1 MTNGNQIT
9 KSLSIGHIVAT
20 VGIVIAGFT
29 FVYDLREAIAILQ
42 FKGETTEQRLERVI
56 ERTDDQFDSIME
68 HLVRLEEKVDELK
81 FDGQTDEH

>member
-42 FKGETTEQRLERVI
+42 FKGETVEQRI
-56 ERTDDQFDSIME
+56 ERIVERSDSQFDSIME

>member
-42 FKGETTEQRLERVI
+42 FKGETVEQRI
-56 ERTDDQFDSIME
+56 ERIVERSDSQFDSIME
-68 HLVRLEEKVDELK
+68 HLVRLEEKVDQLK
-81 FDGQTDEH
+81 FDGQIDEH

>member
-1 MTNGNQIT
+1 MTNGNPIT

-56 ERTDDQFDSIME
+56 ERTGTRFDTILG
-68 HLVRLEEKVDELK
+68 HLTRLEQKVDDLK
-81 FDGQTDEH
+81 FDSQLDD

>member
-42 FKGETTEQRLERVI
+42 FKGETVEQRI
-56 ERTDDQFDSIME
+56 ERIVERSDSQFDSIME
-68 HLVRLEEKVDELK
+68 HLVRLEEKVDQLK
-81 FDGQTDEH
+81 FDGQVDEH

>member
-56 ERTDDQFDSIME
+56 ERTDTRFDTILS
-68 HLVRLEEKVDELK
+68 HLMRLEEKVDDLK
-81 FDGQTDEH
+81 FDSQLDD